1 MVVEFDDE
9 DVYSTG
15 LDDIGDRRSW
25 LKKKALA
32 TRMMLM
38 LMETLMVFT
47 IMS

>member
-15 LDDIGDRRSW
+15 LDDRRSW